1 MNGQKETRG
10 FRPSQSDQGKKCAVS
25 GNIEAVVAGH
35 ICLDIIPT
43 FEARDKGLES
53 LLSPGRLVEVGPA
66 VTSTGGA
73 VSNTGLALHRLGI
86 RTKLLGKVGEDL
98 FGTAILDIIRRHN
111 DALGKGIVVNPGESS
126 SYTVVISP
134 PGMDRMFLH
143 CPGTNDTFGLD
154 DVDMDQLEGVHLF
167 HFGYPPVMRR
177 MYEDEGVELATLM
190 ERVRA
195 HGLTTSLDMTYPDP
209 DSEAGRV
216 NWVAWLERVLPHVD
230 IFLPSLDEILFMLD
244 RHHHDTL
251 SKTTTGELASVVD
264 SPLMS
269 TLASR
274 LLTMGV
280 AIAVLKLGSQ
290 GLYVRTSSDAPRL
303 ASMGS
308 GVPQNRDNWLGREL
322 FVPCFRATVVGTA
335 GAGDSTIAG
344 FLAGLLKGD
353 SIETV
358 MTSAVAV
365 GAFNVERPDATSG
378 VPAWDTVQARVKAG
392 WQQAPVTLSLKGWR
406 QDTEKG
412 IWLGPNDKN
421 AE

>member
-1 MNGQKETRG
+1 
-10 FRPSQSDQGKKCAVS
+10 VS
-25 GNIEAVVAGH
+25 GDGEAVVAGH

-73 VSNTGLALHRLGI
+73 VSNTGLALNRLGI

-111 DALGKGIVVNPGESS
+111 DALGKGIVVSPGESS

-154 DVDMDQLEGVHLF
+154 DVDMDQLEGVQLF

-177 MYEDEGVELATLM
+177 MYEDEGGELATLM
-190 ERVRA
+190 ERVKA

-264 SPLMS
+264 TSLMS

-280 AIAVLKLGSQ
+280 YHRRFPGRPAERRPHRNCHDQRGSGRRIQCGTSRRYQRRAGLGYGTGPSQ
-290 GLYVRTSSDAPRL
+290 GRVAAGPSD
-303 ASMGS
+303 
-308 GVPQNRDNWLGREL
+308 
-322 FVPCFRATVVGTA
+322 
-335 GAGDSTIAG
+335 
-344 FLAGLLKGD
+344 
-353 SIETV
+353 
-358 MTSAVAV
+358 
-365 GAFNVERPDATSG
+365 
-378 VPAWDTVQARVKAG
+378 
-392 WQQAPVTLSLKGWR
+392 TLSEGLATGHRERDLVWPQR
-406 QDTEKG
+406 QKR
-412 IWLGPNDKN
+412 
-421 AE
+421 